1 MFLKLGPWRAIPFLI
16 IVLGL
21 LMTADCGRETGPEG
35 NNIRFVTWKPNNPE
49 VWDKI
54 IGLFEHEHPGLKVD
68 RETGPHSTSAYHDL
82 LTQKLKNRDP
92 GLDVFFM
99 DVIWPPEFASAGW
112 AEPLDS
118 LFPPEEQKQFIPAT
132 ILANT
137 FEGKCYGVPVFID
150 SGLLYYRKDLLAQY
164 GFRPPQT
171 WDKLAEQARAIVVG
185 EKARG
190 QDLSGF
196 SGQFKQYEGLVC
208 NLLEYIESNRGTIL
222 DSSGSRSLLER
233 EAALEAVRFVRDRM
247 IGQAASRGVLTYEEP
262 ESLAPFV
269 QGKAVFLRSWPY
281 AWSIAA
287 DPQKSRVAGQVGITR
302 LPHFPGGKSVAALGG
317 WQLGI
322 SRYSRH
328 REKAWTF
335 VRFVTSPRIQKLLAV
350 EAGLAPSRQD
360 LYQDEQILAANPQ
373 FAEMKE
379 VFWTATPR
387 PRTPLYPAVSN
398 VLQRTFSQAISNPS
412 SDIPGLMKTASRE
425 INDLLAL
432 TPKPGRD

>member
-1 MFLKLGPWRAIPFLI
+1 MFLRNGHRWANLFLL

-21 LMTADCGRETGPEG
+21 LLTAGCGREAGQDG
-35 NNIRFVTWKPNNPE
+35 NIIRFVTWKPNNPE

-54 IGLFEHEHPGLKVD
+54 IGLFEQEHPGLRVA
-68 RETGPHSTSAYHDL
+68 REIGPHSSSAYHDL

-92 GLDVFFM
+92 GLDVFFL
-99 DVIWPPEFASAGW
+99 DVIWPQEFASAGW
-112 AEPLDS
+112 AQPLDP
-118 LFPPEEQKQFIPAT
+118 LFPPEEQKQFIPAP

-137 FEGKCYGVPVFID
+137 FQGKCYGVPVFID
-150 SGLLYYRKDLLAQY
+150 TGLLYYRKDLLAQY
-164 GFRPPQT
+164 SFRPPRT
-171 WDKLAEQARAIVVG
+171 WDELVEQARVIVAG

-190 QDLSGF
+190 RDLSGF

-208 NLLEYIESNRGTIL
+208 NLMEYIESNRGRIL
-222 DSSGSRSLLER
+222 DASGGKSLLDR
-233 EAALEAVRFVRDRM
+233 EEALEAVRFVRDRI
-247 IGQAASRGVLTYEEP
+247 IGQAAPRGVLTYEEP

-269 QGKAVFLRSWPY
+269 QGKGVFLRSWPY

-287 DPQKSRVAGQVGITR
+287 DPQKSLVAGKVGISR

-322 SRYSRH
+322 SRYSRN

-335 VRFVTSPRIQKLLAV
+335 VRFVTSPRIQKLLAL
-350 EAGLAPSRQD
+350 EAGLAPTRQD
-360 LYQDEQILAANPQ
+360 LYQDEQVLKANPQ

-398 VLQRTFSQAISNPS
+398 VLQRFFSQAIANPS
-412 SDIPGLMKTASRE
+412 SDIPGLMKTAGKE
-425 INDLLAL
+425 INNLMAL
-432 TPKPGRD
+432 TR